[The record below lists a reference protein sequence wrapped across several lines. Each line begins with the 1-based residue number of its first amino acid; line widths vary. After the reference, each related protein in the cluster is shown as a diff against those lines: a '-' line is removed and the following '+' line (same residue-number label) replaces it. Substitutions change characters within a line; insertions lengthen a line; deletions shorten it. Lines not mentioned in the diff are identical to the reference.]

1 MNPAALSALSAL
13 AGSAIG
19 ALASLLTTWISQHH
33 QDRVQRRSQEYSRR
47 ERLFGEFIVQ
57 ASKLYADALTHQQVE
72 PSTLVPLYAVKAQL
86 SLFASKQTIERAD
99 EVLHLIVDSYFRPN
113 ADWHDR
119 EEFDRKDYDI
129 LRAFTEACRR
139 ELGG

>member
-1 MNPAALSALSAL
+1 MNSAALSALSAL

-19 ALASLLTTWISQHH
+19 ALASLLTTWITQHH

-72 PSTLVPLYAVKAQL
+72 PSALVPLYAVKAQL
-86 SLFASKQTIERAD
+86 SLFASKQTIARAD
-99 EVLHLIVDSYFRPN
+99 EVLRLIVDSYFRPN
-113 ADWHDR
+113 PDWHDR
-119 EEFDRKDYDI
+119 KEFENRDYDF
-129 LRAFTEACRR
+129 LRPFTEACRR
-139 ELGG
+139 ELGS